1 MGSQSKSV
9 VLVEIRL
16 PVDSEVLIA
25 IGTAMGEAFPGCVM
39 RQEGS
44 FLIVE
49 RAVCDGNHEEGLG

>member
-1 MGSQSKSV
+1 MSNQIKSV

-16 PVDSEVLIA
+16 PVGIKVLGA
-25 IGTAMGEAFPGCVM
+25 IGKALGEAFPGCVM

-49 RAVCDGNHEEGLG
+49 RAADDNHEEGLG

>member
-1 MGSQSKSV
+1 MGKQSKSV

-16 PVDSEVLIA
+16 PVGIKVLGA
-25 IGTAMGEAFPGCVM
+25 IGKALGEAFPGCVM

>member
-1 MGSQSKSV
+1 MGNQSKSV

-16 PVDSEVLIA
+16 PVGIKVLGA
-25 IGTAMGEAFPGCVM
+25 IGKALGEAFPGCVM

-49 RAVCDGNHEEGLG
+49 RAADDNHEEGLG

>member
-1 MGSQSKSV
+1 MGNQSKSV

-16 PVDSEVLIA
+16 PVGIKVLGA
-25 IGTAMGEAFPGCVM
+25 IGKALGEAFPGCVM

-49 RAVCDGNHEEGLG
+49 RAADDNHEERLG

>member
-16 PVDSEVLIA
+16 PVDAEVLIA
-25 IGTAMGEAFPGCVM
+25 IAAAMGEAFPGCVM

-49 RAVCDGNHEEGLG
+49 RAVCDGNHEEGLC